1 MKSRQAARRGS
12 PGAPTKRPIPRR
24 GKGSTVTEAFESS
37 RPAPIGVRAGPEEI
51 KASQPPPVSR
61 SAHLMAGRSGGLV
74 TTDRLPERS
83 RDGPL
88 ASHAL
93 QASPL
98 PGSRGVAPAGSVEGA
113 AAKLPSALWVTCE
126 TFEDL
131 VLVGLQGELDIYTRP
146 AFLERVR
153 RYDPAEVQLVID
165 LAGVRLLDSAGLGG
179 LVSLRNE
186 AHRGGG
192 RLGVVCPRHD
202 LARLFWVTG
211 LRPAFA
217 FGENLAA
224 VRFALAGG
232 TKRPG
237 RSS

>member
-1 MKSRQAARRGS
+1 MPGDSRSAPS
-12 PGAPTKRPIPRR
+12 PWR
-24 GKGSTVTEAFESS
+24 KGSTVTEAFESFLT
-37 RPAPIGVRAGPEEI
+37 RTDEGAGGPEEI

-61 SAHLMAGRSGGLV
+61 SARLMAGRSGGLV

-93 QASPL
+93 QEGRA
-98 PGSRGVAPAGSVEGA
+98 GVPPAGSVEETAG
-113 AAKLPSALWVTCE
+113 KPPSALRVTSE

-131 VLVGLQGELDIYTRP
+131 VLVGLVGELDVYTSP
-146 AFLERVR
+146 AFREHVR

-186 AHRGGG
+186 VHRSGG
-192 RLGVVCPRHD
+192 RLGLVCPRYE
-202 LARLFWVTG
+202 LVRLFWVTG

-224 VRFALAGG
+224 VRVALADR

-237 RSS
+237 RSA

>member
-1 MKSRQAARRGS
+1 M
-12 PGAPTKRPIPRR
+12 
-24 GKGSTVTEAFESS
+24 TEAFESFLT
-37 RPAPIGVRAGPEEI
+37 RTDEGAGGPEEI

-61 SAHLMAGRSGGLV
+61 SARLMAGRSGGLV

-88 ASHAL
+88 AHPL
-93 QASPL
+93 QARPL
-98 PGSRGVAPAGSVEGA
+98 PGSRGVPAGSVEETTG
-113 AAKLPSALWVTCE
+113 KPPSALRVTSE

-131 VLVGLQGELDIYTRP
+131 VLVGLVGELDVYTSP
-146 AFLERVR
+146 AFREHVR

-186 AHRGGG
+186 VHRSGG
-192 RLGVVCPRHD
+192 RLGLVCPRHE
-202 LARLFWVTG
+202 LVRLFWVTG

-224 VRFALAGG
+224 VRVALADRA
-232 TKRPG
+232 KRPG
-237 RSS
+237 RSA

>member
-1 MKSRQAARRGS
+1 
-12 PGAPTKRPIPRR
+12 
-24 GKGSTVTEAFESS
+24 VTGAFEFS
-37 RPAPIGVRAGPEEI
+37 RPAPIGVRAGLEEI

-61 SAHLMAGRSGGLV
+61 SARAVAGRSGGLV
-74 TTDRLPERS
+74 TTERLPERS

-88 ASHAL
+88 ASHPP
-93 QASPL
+93 QAQL
-98 PGSRGVAPAGSVEGA
+98 PGSRGVPPARSVEEA
-113 AAKLPSALWVTCE
+113 AGKPPSALRVTFE
-126 TFEDL
+126 TLEDL
-131 VLVGLQGELDIYTRP
+131 VLVGLLGELDVYTSP
-146 AFLERVR
+146 AFREHVR

-186 AHRGGG
+186 VHRNGG
-192 RLGVVCPRHD
+192 RLGLVCPRHE

-224 VRFALAGG
+224 LRVALAEQPM
-232 TKRPG
+232 RPR
-237 RSS
+237 RSA

>member
-1 MKSRQAARRGS
+1 
-12 PGAPTKRPIPRR
+12 
-24 GKGSTVTEAFESS
+24 
-37 RPAPIGVRAGPEEI
+37 
-51 KASQPPPVSR
+51 
-61 SAHLMAGRSGGLV
+61 MAGRSGGLV

-83 RDGPL
+83 DGPL

-93 QASPL
+93 QASTP
-98 PGSRGVAPAGSVEGA
+98 PGSRGVPPAGSVEEA
-113 AAKLPSALWVTCE
+113 ARTLASALGITSE

-131 VLVGLQGELDIYTRP
+131 VLVVLQGELDVSTSP
-146 AFLERVR
+146 AFREHVR

-186 AHRGGG
+186 VHRSGG
-192 RLGVVCPRHD
+192 RLGLICPRQD
-202 LARLFWVTG
+202 LVRLFWVTG

-217 FGENLAA
+217 FGENLAT
-224 VRFALAGG
+224 VRLALVDK

>member
-1 MKSRQAARRGS
+1 MGIRETPRPRGE
-12 PGAPTKRPIPRR
+12 RVYRDR
-24 GKGSTVTEAFESS
+24 
-37 RPAPIGVRAGPEEI
+37 GVRVLPTRTDEGAGGPEEI

-61 SAHLMAGRSGGLV
+61 PARLMAGRSGGPV
-74 TTDRLPERS
+74 TSDRLPERG

-98 PGSRGVAPAGSVEGA
+98 PGRARVPPAGSVEEA
-113 AAKLPSALWVTCE
+113 AGKPPSALCVTSE

-131 VLVGLQGELDIYTRP
+131 VLVGLQGELDVYTSP
-146 AFLERVR
+146 AFREHVR

-186 AHRGGG
+186 VHRNGG
-192 RLGVVCPRHD
+192 RLGLVCPQHD

-211 LRPAFA
+211 LRPAFV

-224 VRFALAGG
+224 LRVTLADK

-237 RSS
+237 RSA

>member
-1 MKSRQAARRGS
+1 M
-12 PGAPTKRPIPRR
+12 
-24 GKGSTVTEAFESS
+24 
-37 RPAPIGVRAGPEEI
+37 
-51 KASQPPPVSR
+51 
-61 SAHLMAGRSGGLV
+61 
-74 TTDRLPERS
+74 TTDRLPERN

-98 PGSRGVAPAGSVEGA
+98 PGSGGVLPAGSVEEA
-113 AAKLPSALWVTCE
+113 AGKLPSGLYVTSE

-131 VLVGLQGELDIYTRP
+131 VLVGLQGELDVYTSS
-146 AFLERVR
+146 AFREHVR

-186 AHRGGG
+186 VHRNGG
-192 RLGVVCPRHD
+192 RLGLVCPRHD

-217 FGENLAA
+217 FGENLAT
-224 VRFALAGG
+224 VRVALAET

-237 RSS
+237 GSS

>member
-1 MKSRQAARRGS
+1 M
-12 PGAPTKRPIPRR
+12 
-24 GKGSTVTEAFESS
+24 
-37 RPAPIGVRAGPEEI
+37 
-51 KASQPPPVSR
+51 
-61 SAHLMAGRSGGLV
+61 
-74 TTDRLPERS
+74 TTDRLPERN

-98 PGSRGVAPAGSVEGA
+98 PGSRGVPPAGSVEA
-113 AAKLPSALWVTCE
+113 AAGKLPSALCITCE

-131 VLVGLQGELDIYTRP
+131 VLVGLLGELDVSTCP
-146 AFLERVR
+146 AFREHVR

-179 LVSLRNE
+179 LISLRNE
-186 AHRGGG
+186 VHRSGG
-192 RLGVVCPRHD
+192 RLGLVCPRHD

-217 FGENLAA
+217 FGENLAT
-224 VRFALAGG
+224 VRVALADRM
-232 TKRPG
+232 KRSG
-237 RSS
+237 RNA